1 MKLEQKKKLMRSR
14 IGMLG
19 IWLMFFGVLI
29 LLVPLAT
36 VSPIGYVT
44 VTLPPGLV
52 THDRVATTSSDDI
65 NTDVSGTEQAPAEEA
80 AKALS
85 TVDGSATSETGA
97 SVNNETKAA
106 IYTPGPLASPV
117 LASGL
122 NQEAATSTPMAE
134 KTAPS
139 DTLSASTQ
147 EPAVRTDP
155 TIKTGNRVGSLAP
168 GFTLKTANGE
178 SISLGDLKGTKVVLN
193 FWATYCG
200 ACIIGSPK
208 IHATYDKHGNNSG
221 DVIVLTVCIDA
232 RVDRIDKIKDKYGDK
247 YGPFDFPI
255 LLDENR
261 ATANSYGIWSV
272 PATFFIDSR
281 GIIKQV
287 KLGGFQSQEEIEN
300 ILNSLD

>member
-1 MKLEQKKKLMRSR
+1 MKLEQKKKLMRRR

-19 IWLMFFGVLI
+19 IWLMFFGILL

-52 THDRVATTSSDDI
+52 THDRVATTSSGDI
-65 NTDVSGTEQAPAEEA
+65 NTAVSGTE
-80 AKALS
+80 
-85 TVDGSATSETGA
+85 
-97 SVNNETKAA
+97 
-106 IYTPGPLASPV
+106 PLASPV

-122 NQEAATSTPMAE
+122 NQEAATSIPVVE
-134 KTAPS
+134 VAPS
-139 DTLSASTQ
+139 NTLSTSID

-155 TIKTGNRVGSLAP
+155 TIKTGNRVGNLAP
-168 GFTLKTANGE
+168 GFTLKTTADE
-178 SISLGDLKGTKVVLN
+178 SISLSNLKGTKVVLN

-200 ACIIGSPK
+200 TCIVGSPK

-232 RVDRIDKIKDKYGDK
+232 RADRIDKIKDKYGSK

-287 KLGGFQSQEEIEN
+287 KLGDFQSQEEIEN